1 MKSKLLISAVL
12 LLSTIIYSC
21 DKTDIQTID
30 GPANGASVKF
40 FNFAVN
46 GPVVN
51 YYANDIKVTSA
62 VSTTGAESGTTGLA
76 YAAVY
81 PATNAYAI
89 LPGGTYD
96 LKATRPSNAAADP
109 KLVINKFSTTLAE
122 GKNYSLYLC
131 GFYNT
136 VAKTSDA
143 FMLEDILPAIDSSAA
158 YVRLV
163 HTSPNANP
171 VNLIIQDRTSK
182 AELTIATNL
191 PYKSGGTFVKIP
203 QGVYDLLLRYPNS
216 NTNIY
221 TRTEVSFT
229 KSNTYT
235 LTLRGDITVGGTT
248 AANRTF
254 IDNTANR

>member
-1 MKSKLLISAVL
+1 MKRKLLLSAVL
-12 LLSTIIYSC
+12 LLSAIIYSC

-40 FNFAVN
+40 FNFAIN
-46 GPVVN
+46 SPVIN

-62 VSTTGAESGTTGLA
+62 VSTTGSESGTTGLA

-89 LPGGTYD
+89 LPGGVYD

-109 KLVINKFSTTLAE
+109 KLVINKLNTSLVE

-136 VAKTSDA
+136 ATKTSDA
-143 FMLEDILPAIDSSAA
+143 FMLEDVLPAIDSSAA

-163 HTSPNANP
+163 HASPNANP
-171 VNLIIQDRTSK
+171 VNLILQNRTSK
-182 AELTIATNL
+182 AELTIATDL
-191 PYKSGGTFVKIP
+191 PYKSGGAFVKIP
-203 QGVYDLLLRYPNS
+203 QGVYDLLLRYPGN
-216 NTNIY
+216 NTNLY

-235 LTLRGDITVGGTT
+235 LTLRGDITIGGTT
-248 AANRTF
+248 AAARTF